1 MNYQETNQR
10 ETSQRE
16 RLRDEEKEKAHKE
29 AIQVYAQ
36 YVPEPLIKA
45 RVARNFGEMREH
57 RWLFPIERDG
67 AIEAVEAAQAAH
79 ELGFRNQVKHHLLK
93 TESHFIFDR
102 ANQSIIRARR
112 AGLSLRPFAK
122 LGEEPGK
129 QFEIRGARMRG
140 QDVRWR
146 FSRIEDYEAPI
157 PAQVLRNAKALRD
170 AGFEWDHGYVGEPYV
185 IQVRRVVDWDPILV
199 FVDGRLVLE
208 VGRW

>member
-1 MNYQETNQR
+1 MNYQ

-16 RLRDEEKEKAHKE
+16 RLRDEEEHE
-29 AIQVYAQ
+29 SAIQVYSS
-36 YVPEPLIKA
+36 YVLEPVLKA
-45 RVARNFGEMREH
+45 RVVKNFRELSDH
-57 RWLFPIERDG
+57 RWLLPYERDK

-102 ANQSIIRARR
+102 VNQAIIRAQR

-122 LGEEPGK
+122 LGAEPGK

-146 FSRIEDYEAPI
+146 FSRIEEYEGPV